1 MAPGEP
7 GSSWLY
13 GDRPAKRRGELPRER
28 PGISCPTWTSA
39 APRKK
44 TALHLQ
50 TPGSRHPVREAAAA
64 VGAGRLAEGPVGGRR
79 VLCRARRGAWW
90 GQHWLQPHA
99 KAKPPCLGT
108 VNSPAPSKPPRRV
121 PKQQERV
128 LLCCFKLKSLRFVE
142 LSAAG
147 GNKTVHRLIVEM
159 RQFTTDAS
167 PPVEAARA

>member
-13 GDRPAKRRGELPRER
+13 ETDQLRGEV
-28 PGISCPTWTSA
+28 SCPGKGQASH
-39 APRKK
+39 APRGHQQHPGKK
-44 TALHLQ
+44 QLCTSKHLVRGIQ
-50 TPGSRHPVREAAAA
+50 CEKQLRLWERETGRGS
-64 VGAGRLAEGPVGGRR
+64 PVGGRR
-79 VLCRARRGAWW
+79 VLCRARRGE
-90 GQHWLQPHA
+90 GQHRPQPHA
-99 KAKPPCLGT
+99 KAEPPCLGT

-147 GNKTVHRLIVEM
+147 GNKTVHRLIIEM

>member
-28 PGISCPTWTSA
+28 PGISRPTWTSV

-44 TALHLQ
+44 QLCTSKHLVRGIQ
-50 TPGSRHPVREAAAA
+50 CEKQLRLWERETGRGS
-64 VGAGRLAEGPVGGRR
+64 PVGGRR
-79 VLCRARRGAWW
+79 VLCRARRGE
-90 GQHWLQPHA
+90 GQHRPQPHA
-99 KAKPPCLGT
+99 KAEPPCLGT
-108 VNSPAPSKPPRRV
+108 VNSPAPSKPPRQV

-147 GNKTVHRLIVEM
+147 GNKTVHRLIIEM